1 MNMFVFAALTLATAA
16 PAQTPAPQKPP
27 LTITGA
33 INSTYNMAKGWILKS
48 ADMMSEE
55 NYKWQPT
62 PEVRTFGRLIAHIAD
77 DNNVFCGS
85 LIGGPM
91 SFGAVE
97 KALGTGSKAELK
109 KALEDSFVNC
119 DKAFALGEEKL
130 LTETASGIGGLQ
142 PKLGLLAFN
151 NAHIMEHYG
160 NIITYMRLK
169 GLVPPSSGGK

>member
-1 MNMFVFAALTLATAA
+1 MHLFVFVALTLAA
-16 PAQTPAPQKPP
+16 PATGQTATPAKAP

-33 INSTYNMAKGWILKS
+33 INSTYQMARGWILKS

-85 LIGGPM
+85 LIGGPI

-97 KALGTGSKAELK
+97 KALGAGSKADLK

-130 LTETASGIGGLQ
+130 LSETASGMGGVQ

>member
-1 MNMFVFAALTLATAA
+1 MHVFVFVALTLAAPSTAQTTA
-16 PAQTPAPQKPP
+16 PAKAP

-33 INSTYNMAKGWILKS
+33 INSTYLMAKGWILKS

-62 PEVRTFGRLIAHIAD
+62 PDVRTFGRLIAHIAD

-97 KALGTGSKAELK
+97 KALGTGSKADLK
-109 KALEDSFVNC
+109 KALEDSFGNC
-119 DKAFALGEEKL
+119 DKAFALGDEKL
-130 LTETASGIGGLQ
+130 LTETASGIGGVQ

-160 NIITYMRLK
+160 NVITYMRLK